1 MFKIDFILCKEK
13 HLNMKNSLKLLL
25 ALLIVVSCS
34 QVETETQQYSIETLM
49 SNNRSSGGYFSKDG
63 GKLLYSSDKSG
74 IFNVYEVDLNTDKET
89 QVTGS
94 TEESYF
100 AQGYSPL
107 TGEIV
112 YSADKGGNENSHLY
126 LIREGESI
134 DLTPGERTKAS
145 LLGWTK
151 NEKQMYF
158 QSNSRNPKYFDLYKI
173 DIETLETVMLFK
185 NNKAYTYSSISNND
199 KSLIF
204 DLSLSRSLD
213 KMFIYNLETK
223 QQVEISNQKANYWG
237 QGFDKDDNN
246 YYYTT
251 NYEGEFH
258 YLMSYNIETGKRGL
272 VYKTDWDVVN
282 SYLSKNDTYRV
293 IAVNEDA
300 KNKIIVKNNKDSSL
314 IKVKGLNKMNINSL
328 SFSDDEKMM
337 RVSAGSSNSPGDI
350 YTYNILTA
358 ELKKITSNLNS
369 NVDPSDLVSGEVIRY
384 KSFDGLEIPAI
395 LYKPHAAKREAKV
408 PALVWVH
415 GGPGG
420 QSRIGYRSL
429 IQYLVNHG
437 YAVLAVNNRGSSGYG
452 KTFYALD
459 DKNHGENDLQDCV
472 WGKHWLEKQDYID
485 SEKIG
490 IIGGSYGGFMTMAAM
505 SFEPD
510 AFKVGVNIY
519 GVTNWIRTLRSIP
532 PYWEASR
539 NQLYKEMGD
548 PYSRDSI
555 RLYNIS
561 PLFHAKNIKNPV
573 MVLQGAN
580 DPRVL
585 QIESDE
591 IVQAA
596 RDAGAH
602 VEYLL
607 FEDAGH
613 GFVKKQQQ
621 IEGNE
626 KILTF
631 LNNYLK

>member
-1 MFKIDFILCKEK
+1 
-13 HLNMKNSLKLLL
+13 MKNFFKLLL
-25 ALLIVVSCS
+25 AILIFVSCD
-34 QVETETQQYSIETLM
+34 QPEVQEYSIEALM

-63 GKLLYSSDKSG
+63 SKLLYSSDKSG
-74 IFNVYEVDLNTDKET
+74 IFNVYEVDLITDKEVQIT
-89 QVTGS
+89 SS
-94 TEESYF
+94 TEESFF
-100 AQGYSPL
+100 ARGYSPIA
-107 TGEIV
+107 GEVI

-126 LIREGESI
+126 LIRNGESL
-134 DLTPGERTKAS
+134 DLTPGEKTKAS

-158 QSNSRNPKYFDLYKI
+158 QSNSRDSRYFDLYKV
-173 DIETLETVMLFK
+173 DMETLETSMVYK
-185 NNKAYTYSSISNND
+185 NDNAYTYNSISNND
-199 KSLIF
+199 KYLIF
-204 DLSLSRSLD
+204 DQSIARGVD

-223 QQVEISNQKANYWG
+223 QQIEISDQKANFWG
-237 QGFDKDDNN
+237 QGFDKDDKN

-251 NYEGEFH
+251 NFDGEFH
-258 YLMSYNIETGKRGL
+258 YLMSYNIKTKKRDL

-282 SYLSKNDTYRV
+282 TSLSKNDSYRIV
-293 IAVNEDA
+293 TVNEDA
-300 KNKIIVKNNKDSSL
+300 QNKIIVENNKDGSEL
-314 IKVKGLNKMNINSL
+314 KFEGLDNMNINSV
-328 SFSDDEKMM
+328 SFSDDETLV
-337 RVSAGSSNSPGDI
+337 RINAASSSSPGDI
-350 YTYNILTA
+350 FVYSLVTNK
-358 ELKKITSNLNS
+358 LKKITSNLNS
-369 NVDPSDLVSGEVIRY
+369 KVNPSDLIGGEVIRY
-384 KSFDGLEIPAI
+384 KSFDGLEVPAI
-395 LYKPHAAKREAKV
+395 LYKPHSAKTGTKV

-420 QSRIGYRSL
+420 QSRIGYRAL

-437 YAVLAVNNRGSSGYG
+437 YAILAVNNRGSSGYG

-459 DKNHGENDLQDCV
+459 DQNHGENDLQDCV
-472 WGKHWLEKQDYID
+472 WGKNWLEEQDYID
-485 SEKIG
+485 PDKIG

-505 SFEPD
+505 TFEPE

-532 PYWEASR
+532 AWWESSR

-548 PYSRDSI
+548 PYSSDSI

-591 IVQAA
+591 IVKAA
-596 RDAGAH
+596 REGGAY

-621 IEGNE
+621 VEGYE
-626 KILTF
+626 RILTF
-631 LNNYLK
+631 LNEHLKSD